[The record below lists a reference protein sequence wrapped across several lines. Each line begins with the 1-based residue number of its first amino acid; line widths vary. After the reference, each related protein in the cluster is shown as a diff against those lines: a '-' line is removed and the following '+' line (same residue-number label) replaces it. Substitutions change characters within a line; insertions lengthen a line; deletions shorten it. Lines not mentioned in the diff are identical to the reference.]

1 MTVDLGS
8 AIGPYRILGHLG
20 VGGMGEVYRAW
31 DPKLGREVAIK
42 VIPETLA
49 GDPVRLERFERES
62 RTLAALSHPN
72 IVQVFDA
79 GEQAGQPYL
88 VMELVE
94 GETLR
99 ERLAR
104 GPLPWR
110 QAAELAADTSEGL
123 SAAHLKGFVHR
134 DLKPENLMVSVHGH
148 VKILDFGLASLRVE
162 TTVPVPTDCSGG
174 VTEAGTVMG
183 TADYMSPEQLE
194 GRDVGAGSDV
204 FSLGIILF
212 EMITGT
218 HPFRRDTPTGTHA
231 AILGGW
237 PAAATGG
244 AGLIPPALGSI
255 LRVCLARE
263 PALRFPS
270 ARDLALALRY
280 TAWRAAEER
289 PVWNLP
295 TRVLK
300 RLPTS
305 VVGVSLVLLAAG
317 GGLLSWQRR
326 GLPPRPPAAAVAP
339 GRPSV
344 LALPTRVLGAGS
356 EAYLTDAV
364 PTTLSTLLAGV
375 EGIDTKAPP
384 SSVEVDKWQG
394 DLAQITEAYRTDHL
408 VVTTISKQGRLL
420 VLNVQL
426 VDTRTW
432 KVRWGHQY
440 EGPPSAYNTFV
451 RQAAEAVARTLT
463 REEGGSR
470 MAAASRTSSEVELAM
485 GEGRHFLYRYRAS
498 YRDEDFDVAKG
509 AFERALQLDGRH
521 AEAAAELAS
530 LHGWHSFEHGDS
542 QTGRDARRL
551 AESWARRALEL
562 DPACGLAWSSLAI
575 AAVHG
580 RREDTELAAGYA
592 VKGVCLAPGKAQ
604 VHIAMGSVLSGPGS
618 VGLFIAGGRRSMEL
632 DPLDLWGPGFVAL
645 GLAWMGR
652 AEEGLPLVQR
662 ALLRDPGH
670 VFLNRVVR
678 VYALIRLGR
687 LEEAE
692 RILAQSPRPV
702 PPEVRFWLAAS
713 RGQSKEARALAAP
726 LLAEWLGP
734 RMRAIDISNAVIY
747 NAPFLVRAGLRDD
760 AIRLLQ
766 RSLDMGSPPPLDWLL
781 ADPDL
786 QGLRR
791 DPRFATILKATQ
803 DGAAMVVRQLDQGR
817 ARGELPEYLAEP
829 LEALRALLP
838 SPGK

>member
-1 MTVDLGS
+1 MSLAVGS
-8 AIGPYRILGHLG
+8 PMGAYRVLGHLG

-99 ERLAR
+99 DRLAR
-104 GPLPWR
+104 GPIPWR
-110 QAAELAADTSEGL
+110 QAAELAADTAEGL
-123 SAAHLKGFVHR
+123 AAAHLKGFVHR
-134 DLKPENLMVSVHGH
+134 DLKPENLMLTVHGH
-148 VKILDFGLASLRVE
+148 VKVLDFGLASLRVL
-162 TTVPVPTDCSGG
+162 TPVPVPAACSGG

-194 GRDVGAGSDV
+194 GRAVGPGSDL
-204 FSLGIILF
+204 FSLGVILF

-218 HPFRRDTPTGTHA
+218 HPFHRETPAETQA

-237 PAAATGG
+237 PATAAGG

-255 LRVCLARE
+255 LRICLARE
-263 PALRFPS
+263 HALRFPS
-270 ARDLALALRY
+270 ARDLTLALRY

-300 RLPTS
+300 RVPTS
-305 VVGVSLVLLAAG
+305 AIGVSLALLAVG

-326 GLPPRPPAAAVAP
+326 GRPPTPPAATAVP

-344 LALPTRVLGAGS
+344 LALPTRVLGVGS

-384 SSVEVDKWQG
+384 SSVEVDKWKG
-394 DLAQITEAYRTDHL
+394 DLAQITEVYRTDHL
-408 VVTTISKQGRLL
+408 VVTTISKQGRNL

-451 RQAAEAVARTLT
+451 RQAAEAVARTLM
-463 REEGGSR
+463 REEGGRR
-470 MAAASRTSSEVELAM
+470 MPAESRTSSEVELAM

-498 YRDEDFDVAKG
+498 YREEDFDVAKA
-509 AFERALQLDGRH
+509 AFERAQQLDGRL

-530 LHGWHSFEHGDS
+530 LHGWHSFQQGDS
-542 QTGRDARRL
+542 QGGREERRL

-562 DPACGLAWSSLAI
+562 DPNCGLAWSSLAI
-575 AAVHG
+575 VAVHA
-580 RREDTELAAGYA
+580 RQEDQELAAAYA

-645 GLAWMGR
+645 GLAWLGR

-692 RILAQSPRPV
+692 QILAQSQRPV
-702 PPEVRFWLAAS
+702 TPDFRFWLAAS
-713 RGQSKEARALAAP
+713 RGHRQEARTLAAP

-747 NAPFLVRAGLRDD
+747 NAPFLVRVGLRNE
-760 AIRLLQ
+760 AIRLFQ

-786 QGLRR
+786 QGLRS
-791 DPRFATILKATQ
+791 DPRFAPILKATQ
-803 DGAAMVVRQLDQGR
+803 AGAAMVVRQLDQGR
-817 ARGELPEYLAEP
+817 ARGELPEYLLAP
-829 LEALRALLP
+829 LEALRVLLP
-838 SPGK
+838 SQGE